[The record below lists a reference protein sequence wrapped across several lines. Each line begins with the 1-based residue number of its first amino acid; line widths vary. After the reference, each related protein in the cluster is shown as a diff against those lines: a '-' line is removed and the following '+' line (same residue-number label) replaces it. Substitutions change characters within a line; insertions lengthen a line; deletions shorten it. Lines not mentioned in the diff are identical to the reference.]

1 MEGLKFGKKEGCQQ
15 TPIHRCDPATARH
28 GAFCLLCLQPGPV
41 RLSLVNLDPQGSPR
55 GSISMP
61 GLARTPDRHGTP
73 AGRTP
78 ALKPFPTQ
86 ASK

>member
-1 MEGLKFGKKEGCQQ
+1 MSQSK
-15 TPIHRCDPATARH
+15 
-28 GAFCLLCLQPGPV
+28 PGPV

-55 GSISMP
+55 ESMSMP

-78 ALKPFPTQ
+78 ALKPFPSQ
-86 ASK
+86 ASKQLDYRSAPQLPAMKMA